1 MRCQER
7 KLFKILLFNLTL
19 YTVIDGNKIQFLYK
33 NWKRKRAAPGTDN
46 TPETC
51 DVEEKINRKGNV
63 YKHIHGRNGKIE
75 CSSRDKPKKTR
86 GGPKN

>member
-1 MRCQER
+1 M
-7 KLFKILLFNLTL
+7 

-75 CSSRDKPKKTR
+75 CGSRDRPKKTR
-86 GGPKN
+86 WPKKLKGDLFLIKLCAKKT